1 VSEDKAQARGLRRV
15 RVERPSG
22 RLEDDV
28 VAVEEPLEIRVQGE
42 PVVVTMRT
50 PVDDVELAAGFLF
63 SEGLIGSRSDLSRIE
78 CARAD
83 DRDETAEGERLRGD
97 GGNVLEV
104 ELTSAGQ
111 RRYAERRR
119 EARAFPAT
127 SACGVCGKP
136 SLRDLWQRVPR
147 LEPLAAGDEAALAAT
162 VQRLPERM
170 RRAQALFDRTGGIHA
185 AALFD
190 LEGRLIDLR
199 EDVGRHNAVD
209 KIVGAALLAERLPLH
224 QTILLASGR
233 AGYEIVQKALT
244 AAIPVVAAVGAASS
258 LALDVAEWGGMRLFS
273 FVGRETASRHVF
285 RTRSSSPAERHPG
298 GCGTPGGS

>member
-1 VSEDKAQARGLRRV
+1 VSEDKAQALGLRRA

-28 VAVEEPLEIRVQGE
+28 VVVEEPLEIRVQGE
-42 PVVVTMRT
+42 PLVVTMRT

-63 SEGLIGSRSDLSRIE
+63 SEGLIGSRADLGRIE
-78 CARAD
+78 YAPAD
-83 DRDETAEGERLRGD
+83 AADRDETTGGGPLLGD
-97 GGNVLEV
+97 AGNVLEV

-119 EARAFPAT
+119 DARAFPAT

-147 LEPLAAGDEAALAAT
+147 LEPLAGDEAALAAT

-170 RRAQALFDRTGGIHA
+170 RGAQALFERTGGIHA

-190 LEGRLIDLR
+190 LAGTLIDLR

-224 QTILLASGR
+224 QTILLTSGR
-233 AGYEIVQKALT
+233 ASYEIVQKALT

-285 RTRSSSPAERHPG
+285 RTDHRQR
-298 GCGTPGGS
+298 